1 MLYCRPKLIRHE
13 DGSLC
18 CAQSSD
24 THFMKLREPGWA
36 IYGPKTE
43 HLPPH
48 NHTLTVFLQS
58 WRYFIHVEDQLRLDL
73 TFQMDV
79 LDRARRFMEAATPL
93 AWRDRDFLKVVLHI
107 RRGDYSTLGQR
118 KFGWTE
124 PEADYFNRSMA
135 YYSACHPR
143 VLFVVLSNDMKWCR
157 RNVVG
162 DHVVYSVG
170 KPPPVDMA
178 IASLCDH
185 AIITIGSYGWWVA
198 WFADGITV
206 TQRNFPTPKSPLLR
220 RLSRYDYYKPEWV
233 AL

>member
-1 MLYCRPKLIRHE
+1 VR
-13 DGSLC
+13 
-18 CAQSSD
+18 
-24 THFMKLREPGWA
+24 LREPGWA

-43 HLPPH
+43 HLPPF

-58 WRYFIHVEDQLRLDL
+58 WRYFLHVEDQLRLDL
-73 TFQMDV
+73 TFQAAT

-93 AWRDRDFLKVVLHI
+93 GWRRRDFLKVVIHI
-107 RRGDYSTLGQR
+107 RRGDYNTLGQR
-118 KFGWTE
+118 RFGWTE
-124 PEADYFNRSMA
+124 PEPDYFNRSMA

-143 VLFVVLSNDMKWCR
+143 VLFVVLSNDMRWCR
-157 RNVVG
+157 SNVVG

-170 KPPPVDMA
+170 KTPTDDMA

-198 WFADGITV
+198 WFAGGVTV
-206 TQRNFPTPKSPLLR
+206 TQKNFPTPGSPLLH

>member
-1 MLYCRPKLIRHE
+1 
-13 DGSLC
+13 
-18 CAQSSD
+18 
-24 THFMKLREPGWA
+24 MKLREPGWA

-198 WFADGITV
+198 WFAGGITV